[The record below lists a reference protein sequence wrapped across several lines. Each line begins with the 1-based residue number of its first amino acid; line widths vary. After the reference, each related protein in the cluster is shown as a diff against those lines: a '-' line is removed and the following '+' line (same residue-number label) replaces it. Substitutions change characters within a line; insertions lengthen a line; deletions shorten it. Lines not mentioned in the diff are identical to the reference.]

1 MSSARYFALSP
12 TPSLTKSRP
21 CDPCE
26 WRHPWAPVQAQLEAQ
41 DSKHATYHYKK
52 KNGSPLS
59 TTLGMQAERLAPGA
73 SASYQDSSSF
83 IYHCVEGKGR
93 TAIEAPGQK
102 QVTFEWGS
110 RDTFAVP
117 AWSKIEHFNDSE
129 SEPAYLVAVNDGP
142 FLDLL
147 GLRHP

>member
-1 MSSARYFALSP
+1 
-12 TPSLTKSRP
+12 
-21 CDPCE
+21 
-26 WRHPWAPVQAQLEAQ
+26 
-41 DSKHATYHYKK
+41 
-52 KNGSPLS
+52 
-59 TTLGMQAERLAPGA
+59 MQAERLAPGA